1 MKNLYWLSI
10 AFGLVVSGFFF
21 VDRRFTEVG
30 LIGALICAGL
40 TLGLGFWWFRPRPMW
55 QGILWGALAQPVVVS
70 LNDQMVGI
78 SDKLGLTH
86 LYAAFYSP
94 LPEETIK
101 LLGVV
106 IIIAAFGNVKHPY
119 QAAAIGMAVGLGFD
133 AMENVPFILNAAID
147 DLDGDLWGV
156 IITGIGRFFTGAFSH
171 ALYTGVA
178 AWGVGKLYAG
188 ARHGYRQVAGFWLS
202 AIALHTLFNAST
214 IIAGDWPVTILL
226 IALITWTLVIWGL
239 RFIRKQDRKNA
250 AQRSEITLPTKDPEY
265 SS

>member
-10 AFGLVVSGFFF
+10 AFGLVVSGFFLA
-21 VDRRFTEVG
+21 DRRFTEVG

-119 QAAAIGMAVGLGFD
+119 QAAAIGMAVGLD
-133 AMENVPFILNAAID
+133 ALEDCLAVVEDSGGRIHAERRVGAHLRVVPTLVLGPVNRHHVVGEVLTKAGVRQNLLQA
-147 DLDGDLWGV
+147 LWG
-156 IITGIGRFFTGAFSH
+156 G
-171 ALYTGVA
+171 GV
-178 AWGVGKLYAG
+178 VSS
-188 ARHGYRQVAGFWLS
+188 RHGVIQ
-202 AIALHTLFNAST
+202 HASQRT
-214 IIAGDWPVTILL
+214 PQTPIEVQKCPNELTQGEAV
-226 IALITWTLVIWGL
+226 
-239 RFIRKQDRKNA
+239 KQ
-250 AQRSEITLPTKDPEY
+250 STY
-265 SS
+265 G